1 MVERAPLVAPLK
13 DRGIAALF
21 SDLAREAARLVRQE
35 IALARAE
42 LMDRVARLGVGAVLV
57 AAGAALLFAAL
68 LALAAAA
75 ILALALV
82 LPPWAAALVVGAVLL
97 LAGFGLVVKGR
108 HDLAARGL
116 LPRRTLKTLREDA
129 AWAREQMR

>member
-1 MVERAPLVAPLK
+1 MDERAPQVAPLK

-21 SDLAREAARLVRQE
+21 SDLAREAGCLVRQE
-35 IALARAE
+35 IALAKAE
-42 LMDRVARLGVGAVLV
+42 LLDRAARLGAGAVFL

-68 LALAAAA
+68 MALGGAA

-82 LPPWAAALVVGAVLL
+82 LPPWAAALVIGAVLL
-97 LAGFGLVVKGR
+97 ALGLGLVVKGR

-116 LPRRTLKTLREDA
+116 VPQRTMKTLREDA